1 VLSAQLREGFTARDA
16 VEVHGATA
24 QDALQGIVAKGFFFQ
39 GSVADFG
46 NGRDGLVEQF
56 VNGWQQFTPDAIS
69 QKAIEINHAEML
81 IGDVLH
87 QTVNKL
93 LGLIFSDTML
103 AGFVIQIIESDGF
116 TVIMP

>member
-24 QDALQGIVAKGFFFQ
+24 QDALEGIVAKGFFFQ

-56 VNGWQQFTPDAIS
+56 VNDRQQFTPDAIG

-93 LGLIFSDTML
+93 LGLVFSHTML